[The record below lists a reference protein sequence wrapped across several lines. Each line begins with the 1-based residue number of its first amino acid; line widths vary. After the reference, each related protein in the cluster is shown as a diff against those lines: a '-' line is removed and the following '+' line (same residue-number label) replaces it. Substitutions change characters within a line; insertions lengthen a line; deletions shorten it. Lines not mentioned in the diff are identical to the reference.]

1 MSAIKFV
8 ILLPDLCRNYPAC
21 FQAFL
26 KVWCTQQI
34 LFGNTLRGLE
44 EEVRSSGWDKWVS
57 VRGGS
62 WGNQAV
68 LAQTA
73 IIEYHRWGALITET
87 SFLTILETGNPR
99 QRYHQG
105 WCLSQT
111 F

>member
-1 MSAIKFV
+1 MTGWHAGNRKSSFGGSCQLVLYLGKVMSAIKFV
-8 ILLPDLCRNYPAC
+8 ILLPDLCRNYSAC

-44 EEVRSSGWDKWVS
+44 EDVRSSGWDKWVS

-73 IIEYHRWGALITET
+73 IIEYHR
-87 SFLTILETGNPR
+87 
-99 QRYHQG
+99 
-105 WCLSQT
+105 
-111 F
+111 